1 MIKNSLQSDVR
12 GLRWIETSAV
22 ERDTRP
28 EVVGVLSGRA
38 GRRSFIT
45 SSSVRARLLGRRL
58 APCDVLLLFLAF
70 RESSVKL
77 DLGVVEAVP
86 AVLRLVPALLAVG
99 AHWNLLLDR
108 HAVAPAFRSRC
119 VSAQLRLE
127 CLDLG
132 LEGVELL

>member
-1 MIKNSLQSDVR
+1 MR
-12 GLRWIETSAV
+12 GRRWIETSAV

-70 RESSVKL
+70 RESRVKL